1 MRLMGKHYLDPVE
14 EDIIAMRY
22 KFAENQRMEKL

>member
-1 MRLMGKHYLDPVE
+1 MGKHYLDPVE